1 MICQYFVCI
10 EFVHPT
16 QHSSVVRLR
25 GKLTLSAA
33 ASTLSIA
40 VVSAGAVGA
49 VVGAVVGPA
58 RNQNL
63 LLRLYRKRG
72 IFPFA
77 PPLTLVV
84 AWNASNADI

>member
-1 MICQYFVCI
+1 MATV
-10 EFVHPT
+10 
-16 QHSSVVRLR
+16 
-25 GKLTLSAA
+25 
-33 ASTLSIA
+33 
-40 VVSAGAVGA
+40 AGAVVGAVAGA

-72 IFPFA
+72 IFPFV
-77 PPLTLVV
+77 PPLKLVV